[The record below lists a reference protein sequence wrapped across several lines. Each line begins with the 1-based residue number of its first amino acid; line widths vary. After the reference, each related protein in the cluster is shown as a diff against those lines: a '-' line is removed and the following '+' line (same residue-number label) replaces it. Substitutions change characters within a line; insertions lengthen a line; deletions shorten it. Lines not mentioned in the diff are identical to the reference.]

1 MLEVFTQG
9 VNMTV
14 SDLYIHSNDEQTFI
28 IFTEGATKPC
38 FKGSLVD
45 CPTELLNSLVYKFTG
60 IDFNTIE
67 VRLIDNIVADAKS
80 QMQRMKRMKM
90 NQNPL

>member
-9 VNMTV
+9 VNNMTV

-28 IFTEGATKPC
+28 IFKNGATIPC
-38 FKGSLVD
+38 FKGMLVD
-45 CPTELLNSLVYKFTG
+45 CPLVLLYSLVDKFRG

-67 VRLIDNIVADAKS
+67 VVLR
-80 QMQRMKRMKM
+80 
-90 NQNPL
+90 